1 APCGAARRRASPS
14 VLLAEG
20 SVTSRATW
28 LSVMT
33 ACQSTVKRL
42 APGRVVYA
50 SSSAQ
55 LSDWLEGWDVP
66 PTPVRP
72 LAINEVAP
80 DVRVDGPAAALT
92 AEIRELQR
100 RFHRR

>member
-1 APCGAARRRASPS
+1 
-14 VLLAEG
+14 
-20 SVTSRATW
+20 
-28 LSVMT
+28 
-33 ACQSTVKRL
+33 
-42 APGRVVYA
+42 VVYA